1 MTEITDPTELQRA
14 QDAVDLRRF
23 GVDDKNADFD
33 FEAERADL
41 QA

>member
-14 QDAVDLRRF
+14 QDDVDLRRF
-23 GVDDKNADFD
+23 GVDDKNAGFD